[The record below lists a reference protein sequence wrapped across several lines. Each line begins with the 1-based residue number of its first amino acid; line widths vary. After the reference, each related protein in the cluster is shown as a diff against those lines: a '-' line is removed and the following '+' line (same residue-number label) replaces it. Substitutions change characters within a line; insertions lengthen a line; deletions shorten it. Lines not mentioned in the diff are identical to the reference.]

1 MSYSTKYDVIVVGGG
16 PVGLAAAYNCAR
28 RGKTVLLLE
37 RFNFFNQSGSSND
50 LVRMFRTMYTQYF
63 MAVLAKESIQ
73 VWKEFE
79 TDAAEQM
86 ILMTGLLNFGNPN
99 YNMGPEGNLLDPI
112 VNLKKLDMPYR
123 ELTAQEIMQEYPLKD
138 LPSSY
143 LGVFAPDN
151 GCINVPLV
159 LRNLYRLA
167 QSYGATLV
175 SHALVTGVKVTDA
188 AATLTATIAGEDAT
202 FVADK
207 LIIASGAYTNDI
219 LQSLHLELDLQ
230 IWEMVYEYY
239 AADPGPKGTY
249 FPSMWF
255 QFENNTDG
263 DPARSNLFY
272 GFPSVPWG
280 PPNLMRIAVDN
291 AVNIITN
298 PKDRQIIPSANDLS
312 ITANYVQQHIVGVDN
327 RPNFCG
333 TCLQTN
339 VVDNMYVLDFLPA
352 NINGHNRV
360 AVFTAGWA
368 FKLVPLIGRILSQL
382 VIDGTTN
389 YDISEFAITRPGII
403 KGSKKPAAADFKQQF
418 YISHV

>member
-1 MSYSTKYDVIVVGGG
+1 MGFPKKYDIIVVGGG
-16 PVGLAAAYNCAR
+16 PIGLAAAYNSAK
-28 RGKTVLLLE
+28 RGKSVLLLE

-73 VWKEFE
+73 VWKDFE
-79 TDAAEQM
+79 SDAAEQM
-86 ILMTGLLNFGNPN
+86 ILMTGLLNFGNPS
-99 YNMGPEGNLLDPI
+99 YDMGPEGNLLDPI
-112 VNLKKLDMPYR
+112 KNLKKLDMPYR
-123 ELTAQEIMQEYPLKD
+123 ELTAKEIMQEYPFKD

-151 GCINVPLV
+151 GCINVPLT
-159 LRNLYRLA
+159 LRNLYRLS
-167 QSYGATLV
+167 QSYGAVLIPHVEVLDLKISEAEVVIKAKAQTEE
-175 SHALVTGVKVTDA
+175 SEFIAEKV
-188 AATLTATIAGEDAT
+188 
-202 FVADK
+202 
-207 LIIASGAYTNDI
+207 IIASGAYTNDI
-219 LQSLHLELDLQ
+219 LQSINLELDLQ

-239 AADPGPKGTY
+239 AADPGPKGAY

-255 QFENNTDG
+255 QFENNTNN
-263 DPARSNLFY
+263 DPAKSNLFY

-298 PKDRQIIPSANDLS
+298 PKERQIIPSANDLQ
-312 ITANYVQQHIVGVDN
+312 ITADYVEKHIIGVDN

-339 VVDNMYVLDFLPA
+339 VVDNMYVLDFLPD
-352 NINGHNRV
+352 NIPGHNRV

-368 FKLVPLIGRILSQL
+368 FKLVPLIGKILSQL
-382 VIDGTTN
+382 IIDGSTT
-389 YDISEFAITRPGII
+389 YDISEFKITRPGII
-403 KGSKKPAAADFKQQF
+403 KGSKKTINHDFNRLF
-418 YISHV
+418 YISHM